1 MGLQLNNV
9 IVICPNL
16 KKLRVIAKLKIRN
29 TSNLKHAKCRNAWQK
44 KNSHRST
51 RRMRL
56 RSPSSGTHL
65 SKGVLKLRIR
75 KNKIVS
81 HVRRIV
87 VISPTLLHKSYLPP
101 SRGNSGRIPVSA
113 IFNTDPAKKHG
124 WVGYLVLYIAR
135 AALVDFI
142 SLKCIACLVSK

>member
-1 MGLQLNNV
+1 MG
-9 IVICPNL
+9 
-16 KKLRVIAKLKIRN
+16 LRVIVKLKIRN
-29 TSNLKHAKCRNAWQK
+29 ISSSKHAKCRNDWQK
-44 KNSHRST
+44 KNLHRST
-51 RRMRL
+51 RKMQL
-56 RSPSSGTHL
+56 RSLSSGTHL

-101 SRGNSGRIPVSA
+101 SRGNSGRIPVNA
-113 IFNTDPAKKHG
+113 IYNTDPALAKNG

-135 AALVDFI
+135 AAQVDFI
-142 SLKCIACLVSK
+142 SL